1 MYDEGAIYEDGYT
14 YEDQGYEQGYDEASA
29 YEDALG
35 YEYAFEANSS
45 HLALVEAKPNPAA
58 QHPHTLTRG
67 FEKFAFPKL
76 VRFLRSQELTHKQKA
91 LLGAAELLATGE
103 SAVQCL
109 AAGVC
114 AAVTTLLH
122 DPVRPLGPSRLSRAQ
137 ESLALMF
144 PPKLAHRTRWCGSV
158 RRRRWR

>member
-1 MYDEGAIYEDGYT
+1 MQYAQDEGAMYDDGYT
-14 YEDQGYEQGYDEASA
+14 YDDQQTYDDDGYDA

-45 HLALVEAKPNPAA
+45 HLALVEAKPNPTA
-58 QHPHTLTRG
+58 QHPHTITRG

-76 VRFLRSQELTHKQKA
+76 VRYLRSAQLTHKQKA

-109 AAGVC
+109 SAGVC
-114 AAVTTLLH
+114 AAVTTLLE
-122 DPVRPLGPSRLSRAQ
+122 DEVPSYPHTPIS
-137 ESLALMF
+137 
-144 PPKLAHRTRWCGSV
+144 
-158 RRRRWR
+158 